1 MAHSGHAQA
10 ATHSLLTAIVQ
21 CSAYIEGV
29 TPDGLKNLHGKCL
42 EASSQGHA
50 RTPSPNATFFQL
62 PSNYKACL
70 TMALKLFTGFQI
82 ADIDVILD
90 AAADTKFDH
99 HDDDVIPAPDRPSP
113 NAATSGD

>member
-50 RTPSPNATFFQL
+50 RTPSPNATFFQFKSERRMPWATFPL
-62 PSNYKACL
+62 SIAKPVTDVSGPDN
-70 TMALKLFTGFQI
+70 LKIGGPEGIQT
-82 ADIDVILD
+82 
-90 AAADTKFDH
+90 
-99 HDDDVIPAPDRPSP
+99 PDRLLQISF
-113 NAATSGD
+113 